1 MDVIGLQKER
11 TMIPFYDLRK
21 IQKPYENELC
31 TALERVVASGNYL
44 FGNELKSLENE
55 YSQLAGC
62 RHSIGVGSGLAALR
76 LIFQAM
82 IHTGRLKR
90 GDEVIVPSNTFIATF
105 LAVSSTGLIPVPAEP
120 DHVTLNLSAETIMVK
135 AGERTRAV
143 VPVHLYGRMC
153 AMDEIVKLASAQG
166 WWVVED
172 AAQAHGAEYLAK
184 AAGSYGV
191 AAGFSFYP
199 AKNLGAPGDGGMV
212 CTSDDELADRVR
224 KLRNYGSSTRYVFE
238 CKGENSRLSEISA
251 AFLRVRLRYLSE
263 ENQKRCSIAEK
274 YLNGIAH
281 PEVVLPAPAI
291 PGAHVWHLFVIRCK
305 KRDQLMNYLY
315 QQGIQTLI
323 HYPIAPHRQGA
334 YPELSQLSL
343 PFTENI
349 HNEVLSLPLHPAL
362 NNEEIDHIINTIN
375 RF

>member
-1 MDVIGLQKER
+1 
-11 TMIPFYDLRK
+11 MIRFYDLRK
-21 IQKPYENELC
+21 IQEPYENELC
-31 TALERVVASGNYL
+31 TALERVVSSGNYL
-44 FGNELKSLENE
+44 FGNEIKDFENE
-55 YSQLAGC
+55 YSEAVGC

-82 IHTGRLKR
+82 IDSGRLKR

-120 DHVTLNLSAETIMVK
+120 DPVTLNLSAETILAK
-135 AGERTRAV
+135 SCERTRAV

-153 AMDEIVKLASAQG
+153 AMDEIMKMASAQG

-184 AAGSYGV
+184 AAGSFGV

-238 CKGENSRLSEISA
+238 CKGENSRLSELSA
-251 AFLRVRLRYLSE
+251 AFLRVRLRYLIG
-263 ENQKRCSIAEK
+263 ENQRRSSIAEK
-274 YLNGIAH
+274 YLNGISH
-281 PEVVLPAPAI
+281 PEVVLPAPPI
-291 PGAHVWHLFVIRCK
+291 PGAHVWHLFVIRCQR
-305 KRDQLMNYLY
+305 RDQLMNYLY
-315 QQGIQTLI
+315 QHGIQTLI
-323 HYPIAPHRQGA
+323 HYPIAPHHQGA

-343 PFTENI
+343 PFTEKI

-362 NNEEIDHIINTIN
+362 DNKEVDHIINTIN